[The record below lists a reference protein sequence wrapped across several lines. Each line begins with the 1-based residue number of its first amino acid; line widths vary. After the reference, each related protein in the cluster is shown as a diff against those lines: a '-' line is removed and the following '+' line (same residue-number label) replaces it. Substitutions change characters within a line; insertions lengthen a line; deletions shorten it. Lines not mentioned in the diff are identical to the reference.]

1 MGDRYI
7 RFAHSGT
14 RRYNTACV
22 LDTETM
28 RYVRFLTDNT
38 ADDFAKRA
46 NRGETKLDDVP
57 FVYDLGPGDVIE
69 IDGQEYEIK

>member
-7 RFAHSGT
+7 RVVHSGT
-14 RRYNTACV
+14 KRYNTASV

-46 NRGETKLDDVP
+46 NRGETELDSVP

-69 IDGQEYEIK
+69 IDGQQYEIK